1 MFVAC
6 LLHRQKTSEKAG
18 VENYIFMQFCPL
30 LYARH
35 EHYLTYL
42 MKERM

>member
-18 VENYIFMQFCPL
+18 VENYIFMSFALFCML
-30 LYARH
+30 G
-35 EHYLTYL
+35 
-42 MKERM
+42 MSIV